1 MVPDEL
7 VKFLEGAFIEQE
19 VDSFAGAELAFLML
33 TLAAL
38 GSAAFFRLGVA
49 LAKLCEAVCM
59 VTMSGHGRPPVA
71 NWECWERRSE
81 MPRTRCLLPVRI
93 FSVV

>member
-1 MVPDEL
+1 MVADKLIEL
-7 VKFLEGAFIEQE
+7 LEGAFVEQKL
-19 VDSFAGAELAFLML
+19 DALAGAELSFLV
-33 TLAAL
+33 LARGAL
-38 GSAAFFRLGVA
+38 GAAARFGFGVA
-49 LAKLCEAVCM
+49 AAKFFEAVGVVAM
-59 VTMSGHGRPPVA
+59 GGHGRPPVA